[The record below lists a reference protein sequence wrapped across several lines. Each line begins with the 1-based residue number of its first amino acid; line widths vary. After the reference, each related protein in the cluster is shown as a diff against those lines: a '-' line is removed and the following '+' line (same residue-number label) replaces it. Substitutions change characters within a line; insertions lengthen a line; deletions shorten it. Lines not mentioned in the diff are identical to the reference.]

1 MSKRGAVSDY
11 PHAEINLGS
20 DSGQEREFLDDV
32 VDVLAERP
40 VVTAAVLVGVAAL
53 SAGVLT
59 ALARRSRSRSAVRDV
74 RIARNLQRQSDPLF

>member
-1 MSKRGAVSDY
+1 MSKRGLVSDY

-20 DSGQEREFLDDV
+20 DMREQRVLLDDV

-40 VVTAAVLVGVAAL
+40 IATAAVFAGLGAL
-53 SAGVLT
+53 TAGVLT

-74 RIARNLQRQSDPLF
+74 RIARKLTRHSDPLF

>member
-20 DSGQEREFLDDV
+20 DAGEDRVFLDEV

-40 VVTAAVLVGVAAL
+40 VVTAAVFVGIGAL
-53 SAGVLT
+53 SAGVLI
-59 ALARRSRSRSAVRDV
+59 ALARRSRNRSAVRDV
-74 RIARNLQRQSDPLF
+74 RIARKLQRHSDPLF